1 MSSSSARIRVELT
14 VMADFIFLQPS
25 CDIHLVLGAG
35 FTNGPR
41 AMNNLR
47 LTVFE
52 GNFLAAAPNV
62 TINRNVRISAVPPA
76 AIACDFYPDGQTIV
90 EYDAVSGNLRPLA
103 VGEAF
108 VQVRFDDPTHGPDMH
123 HVIIARIQVHQTM
136 NGWWFGNNSLT
147 VFRDD
152 TLHHGQVSLY
162 ALFDETT
169 PGAGIVG
176 DITGHGYVELTS
188 LNTALFDVSTT
199 YQDRIHGK
207 AVGSDQLRGVITG
220 PMLTQT
226 HQLPIEVVDFTQTA
240 RRIIKGVDVQWT
252 KPKIEQHN
260 VLFLAEGFRTQDE
273 ELFKGLVTRLAH
285 KLRNNARHSP
295 YNYLKDNFNI
305 WRAFIPSREN
315 GVTMAPQVV
324 AGGEAKGTALPV
336 IAAFENS
343 RSLQELTTLVGLPT
357 RADATEL
364 VQTLR
369 NRWSAPGSD
378 AQLAGFVNANF
389 SDAVI
394 EAWKTIGSEGILQT
408 RDSFYGLC
416 YGTRAGERVSGL
428 TNQLVTD
435 PATADF
441 ARRIHTWFL
450 PIVPA
455 QNFDLDWRR
464 YAPELRYVQI
474 IGGPQPGPRAP
485 SLGNLILDHMRTL
498 EIDPSSP
505 AIEPG
510 LSLGALWQRDFTTS
524 PTATRREISSVG
536 LVCIVVNDAHRGAAN
551 LNIRTFAAIS
561 LADKLK
567 TETTR
572 VQPAPPGTR
581 PINRDVDKDLPENP
595 DPSQADFSGSINLS
609 KPVDFLAHEFGHS
622 FVLGDEYEDRSTR
635 LATAEVE
642 FSDNLTFR
650 ATVNVATPVGNV
662 PRIDPERVKWLRL
675 HRMLRSDA
683 IVTAAQRLSS
693 TQVEI
698 TLDPSRVSR
707 WTTGEQVLLR
717 KYKADTD
724 VRRRQL
730 PIVVADDLLELTIN
744 AINPTTGV
752 ITLDLTNPGASLP
765 ATIDFRA
772 GSVLFISKRYRADAI
787 VGPAVRLDDT
797 RLKVTLAPTAV
808 SRWSKGE
815 KAFLHSATSN
825 EILELFIAAAP
836 DKTQNSITL
845 TTVHFEVN
853 LPASLD
859 AFPAGSMLSEN
870 KKYKDD
876 SEKFVVEKAVIDHMT
891 NTREPLTN
899 NFVAAGPDSCG
910 EFEKGPNDP
919 PGIDGLKKPCKGYRL
934 IGVYEGGG
942 GHVCNV
948 YRPAGGCK
956 MRAAEGEDEEGEFCF
971 VCKYLI
977 VNRVDSSK
985 HEELDREYPKP
996 KK

>member
-1 MSSSSARIRVELT
+1 
-14 VMADFIFLQPS
+14 
-25 CDIHLVLGAG
+25 
-35 FTNGPR
+35 
-41 AMNNLR
+41 
-47 LTVFE
+47 
-52 GNFLAAAPNV
+52 
-62 TINRNVRISAVPPA
+62 
-76 AIACDFYPDGQTIV
+76 
-90 EYDAVSGNLRPLA
+90 
-103 VGEAF
+103 
-108 VQVRFDDPTHGPDMH
+108 MH
-123 HVIIARIQVHQTM
+123 HFIIARIQVHQIM

-152 TLHHGQVSLY
+152 TLHHSQVSLY

-176 DITGHGYVELTS
+176 DITGHGYVDLTS
-188 LNTALFDVSTT
+188 LNTTLFDVSTT

-207 AVGSDQLRGVITG
+207 AVGSNQLRGVING
-220 PMLTQT
+220 PMFNQT
-226 HQLPIEVVDFTQTA
+226 HDLTVNVVDFTQTV
-240 RRIIKGVDVQWT
+240 RPILIDVDVQLS
-252 KPKIEQHN
+252 KPRIEQHN
-260 VLFLAEGFRTQDE
+260 VLFLSEGFRAQDE
-273 ELFKGLVTRLAH
+273 PLFNGLVTRLAN
-285 KLRNNARHSP
+285 KLRGNARHSP
-295 YNYLKDNFNI
+295 YNLLKDRFNI

-315 GVTMAPQVV
+315 GVTMAAQVV
-324 AGGEAKGTALPV
+324 ADGQAKGTPLPV
-336 IAAFENS
+336 PATFKNS
-343 RSLQELTTLVGLPT
+343 GSLQQLTTLVGLPT

-394 EAWKTIGSEGILQT
+394 EFWKTIGSEGILQT

-416 YGTRAGERVSGL
+416 YGSRAGERISSV
-428 TNQLVTD
+428 TNQLVD
-435 PATADF
+435 NPATAPF
-441 ARRIHTWFL
+441 AQRIHTWFSPL
-450 PIVPA
+450 VVA
-455 QNFDLDWRR
+455 QNFDLDRRR
-464 YAPELRYVQI
+464 YAPELYYVALI
-474 IGGPQPGPRAP
+474 NGNIRTPRPG
-485 SLGNLILDHMRTL
+485 SLGNLVLDHIRTL
-498 EIDPSSP
+498 EIDPNSQ
-505 AIEPG
+505 ANEPG
-510 LSLGALWQRDFTTS
+510 LNLGALWQREFTAS

-536 LVCIVVNDAHRGAAN
+536 LVCIVVNDAHRGASN
-551 LNIRTFAAIS
+551 LNIRTFCAIS

-567 TETTR
+567 IGTVR
-572 VQPAPPGTR
+572 VQPTPAATR
-581 PINRDVDKDLPENP
+581 PVNRDVDNDLPQNP
-595 DPSQADFSGSINLS
+595 NPAQPDFSGSINLS

-622 FVLGDEYEDRSTR
+622 FALGDEYEGNRSGTV
-635 LATAEVE
+635 AGSEVE

-650 ATVNVATPVGNV
+650 ATVNEATPAGNV

-675 HRMLRSDA
+675 HRVLKSDA
-683 IVTAAQRLSS
+683 IVTATQRLSNA
-693 TQVEI
+693 QLEI

-707 WTTGEQVLLR
+707 WTTNEQVLLR
-717 KYKADTD
+717 KYKGDTD
-724 VRRRQL
+724 QRRRQL

-787 VGPAVRLDDT
+787 VGPAVRLSDT
-797 RLKVTLAPTAV
+797 QLKVTLAPAAI

-836 DKTQNSITL
+836 DKMQNSITL

-870 KKYKDD
+870 KKYKDN

-899 NFVAAGPDSCG
+899 NFVNMPPQFCG
-910 EFEKGPNDP
+910 QFEKGPNDP

-942 GHVCNV
+942 GNVCNV

-977 VNRVDSSK
+977 VNRVDSSQ
-985 HEELDREYPKP
+985 HEVLDPEYPKP

>member
-1 MSSSSARIRVELT
+1 
-14 VMADFIFLQPS
+14 MADFIFLQPS

-35 FTNGPR
+35 FRNGPR
-41 AMNNLR
+41 AMNGLR

-52 GNFLAAAPNV
+52 GNFQGGVAPNV
-62 TINRNVRISAVPPA
+62 TISQNYKIDPVAPA
-76 AIACDFYPDGQTIV
+76 AIACDFYPAGQTIV
-90 EYDAVSGNLRPLA
+90 EYDAVSGELRPLA

-108 VQVRFDDPTHGPDMH
+108 AQVRLDDPTVGPDMH

-152 TLHHGQVSLY
+152 TLHHSQVSLY
-162 ALFDETT
+162 ALFDEITS
-169 PGAGIVG
+169 GAGIVG
-176 DITGHGYVELTS
+176 DITGHGYVDLTS
-188 LNTALFDVSTT
+188 LNTALFDVSTK

-207 AVGSDQLRGVITG
+207 AVGSNQLLQGVING
-220 PMLTQT
+220 PMLNQT
-226 HQLPIEVVDFTQTA
+226 HDLTVEVVDFTQTV
-240 RRIIKGVDVQWT
+240 RRIITHEDVQMAR
-252 KPKIEQHN
+252 PRIEQHN
-260 VLFLAEGFRTQDE
+260 VLFLAEGFRIQDE
-273 ELFKGLVTRLAH
+273 PLFNGLVTRLAN
-285 KLRNNARHSP
+285 KLRGNARHSP
-295 YNYLKDNFNI
+295 YNLLKDRFNI

-315 GVTMAPQVV
+315 GVTMAAQVV
-324 AGGEAKGTALPV
+324 ADGKAKGTPLPV
-336 IAAFENS
+336 PSAFENS
-343 RSLQELTTLVGLPT
+343 GSLQQLTTLVGLPT

-369 NRWSAPGSD
+369 DRWSVPGSD

-394 EAWKTIGSEGILQT
+394 EFWKTIGSEGILQT
-408 RDSFYGLC
+408 RDTFYGVC
-416 YGTRAGERVSGL
+416 YGTRAGERVSAV
-428 TNQLVTD
+428 TNQLITD
-435 PATADF
+435 PATPQF
-441 ARRIHTWFL
+441 AQRIHRWFSPL
-450 PIVPA
+450 TPA
-455 QNFDLDWRR
+455 QNFGLDWRR
-464 YAPELRYVQI
+464 YAPELRYVALI
-474 IGGPQPGPRAP
+474 NGPMRTPRVP
-485 SLGNLILDHMRTL
+485 SMGNLVLDHIRTL
-498 EIDPSSP
+498 QIEPNSP
-505 AIEPG
+505 ADEPG
-510 LSLGALWQRDFTTS
+510 LNLGALWQRDFTAS
-524 PTATRREISSVG
+524 PTAARREVSSVG
-536 LVCIVVNDAHRGAAN
+536 LVCIVVNDALKGGAN
-551 LNIRTFAAIS
+551 LNIRTFATIS
-561 LADKLK
+561 LAERLK
-567 TETTR
+567 TKTIR
-572 VQPAPPGTR
+572 VQLAPPGTR
-581 PINRDVDKDLPENP
+581 PINRDVDSDLPQNP
-595 DPSQADFSGSINLS
+595 NPAQADFAGSINLS

-622 FVLGDEYEDRSTR
+622 FALGDEYEDRPGGV
-635 LATAEVE
+635 ATPEVE
-642 FSDNLTFR
+642 FSDNLTFLD
-650 ATVNVATPVGNV
+650 TVSVQIPPGKV
-662 PRIDPERVKWLRL
+662 PRIDPGRVKWLRL
-675 HRMLRSDA
+675 HRMLKSDA

-693 TQVEI
+693 TQLEI

-707 WTTGEQVLLR
+707 WTTSERVLLR
-717 KYKADTD
+717 KYKGDTD
-724 VRRRQL
+724 QRRRQL
-730 PIVVADDLLELTIN
+730 PIVVANDLLELTIN

-752 ITLDLTNPGASLP
+752 ITLDLTNPGTSLP

-787 VGPAVRLDDT
+787 VRPAVRLNDT
-797 RLKVTLAPTAV
+797 QLKVTLPPTAV

-815 KAFLHSATSN
+815 KTFLHSATGN
-825 EILELFIAAAP
+825 EILELFIAAEP

-845 TTVHFEVN
+845 RTVRLVVI

-899 NFVAAGPDSCG
+899 NFVATRPHSCG

-919 PGIDGLKKPCKGYRL
+919 PDIDDLKMPCKKCRL

-956 MRAAEGEDEEGEFCF
+956 MRTAEGEDEEGEFCF

-985 HEELDREYPKP
+985 HEVLDREYPTP